1 MFSFKD
7 NKVLCGLPEI
17 IAHNCCINLWRAET
31 ITMLCHNSC
40 YHIVSLWLH
49 SLCNII
55 SWVIAVHVFF
65 YDHSDSQ
72 LLLRC
77 KTSCLMFV
85 WVWLSLVSTNET
97 DNKTDDAPIIQFI
110 ITGKMVSQGVDIK
123 RQSIG
128 NQQEQ
133 LSDVLLTLQCG
144 FQVIMLP
151 FTFWWWPLNC
161 D

>member
-7 NKVLCGLPEI
+7 NKVLCGMPEI

-40 YHIVSLWLH
+40 YRIVSRWLH

-55 SWVIAVHVFF
+55 SWVIAVHIFF
-65 YDHSDSQ
+65 YNHSDSQ

-97 DNKTDDAPIIQFI
+97 DNETDDAPIIQFI
-110 ITGKMVSQGVDIK
+110 ITCKMKFFLIIPIICMKAKPGVQQTGGIWNDIS
-123 RQSIG
+123 R
-128 NQQEQ
+128 
-133 LSDVLLTLQCG
+133 CRY
-144 FQVIMLP
+144 
-151 FTFWWWPLNC
+151 
-161 D
+161 